1 MLALLLGM
9 LAWTC
14 FAESQTEAI
23 ALLREVAE
31 VANTGQS
38 WHIEGSMEESGTHR
52 QPASFTLVM
61 RSNNQTR
68 FQQIGGSTPVTIVCG
83 SGGDWVYSPP
93 LNRYRTLRSPD
104 DPVCSQ
110 IVGDWKSMP
119 VGLKS
124 PAAAGHKVIELGNQV
139 VDCSLVRGYSEPEL
153 PSAGRVKRT
162 LCIDLSRHL
171 IVWERA
177 ETKYG
182 SRTYTYSRIERNADV
197 PADAFI
203 FDPPPQ
209 SRQTPYQLPIPR
221 PEGSRSMPPDPDVSL
236 PKLVSRKDPVY
247 DEASRKARI
256 EGTVILYVVID
267 ARGIASE
274 VDAFR
279 PLSPKLDQAV
289 IESVLQWH
297 FARAPRGANPLL
309 LQLSSK
315 SISSY
320 YETTN
325 ASRSPG
331 LLFLMLLDCN
341 QRQ

>member
-1 MLALLLGM
+1 MARGAATTGPRSCSILLENLLAAAQLGLAVGRRKWRGWTILPLFCVYASSSTRHARLDLLCG
-9 LAWTC
+9 
-14 FAESQTEAI
+14 ESDRSH

-31 VANTGQS
+31 VAYTAQS
-38 WHIEGSMEESGTHR
+38 WHIEGSMEESGTHC

-83 SGGDWVYSPP
+83 SGGGNWVYSPP

-110 IVGDWKSMP
+110 VVGDWKSMP

-162 LCIDLSRHL
+162 LCIDVSRHL

-247 DEASRKARI
+247 
-256 EGTVILYVVID
+256 
-267 ARGIASE
+267 
-274 VDAFR
+274 
-279 PLSPKLDQAV
+279 
-289 IESVLQWH
+289 
-297 FARAPRGANPLL
+297 
-309 LQLSSK
+309 
-315 SISSY
+315 
-320 YETTN
+320 
-325 ASRSPG
+325 
-331 LLFLMLLDCN
+331 
-341 QRQ
+341 